1 VTISLIDDQL
11 LGQVLRGQ
19 IPSPLGS
26 TELYTTGYWYVRLC
40 QAVLGA
46 NERPGVLLRPFSDL
60 PPDMRTRATQAVLE
74 LPTEIGLLSL
84 RELAPTIALLRR
96 RYRLNILGLEALA
109 VAVRLQADVF
119 LSANSPLLEAALM
132 SESLS
137 VTVGV

>member
-46 NERPGVLLRPFSDL
+46 NERPGVLSRPFSDL

-74 LPTEIGLLSL
+74 LPNEIGLLSL

-96 RYRLNILGLEALA
+96 RYQLNILGLEALA